1 VVTPVTGGFVPRI
14 SIRPLGASFSFDGST
29 DTTVMPSIS
38 TSASIRTTSPTLAPF
53 GSNETGTAP
62 FGCRAP
68 AARHVKVSSSRTL
81 VSSTSI
87 R

>member
-1 VVTPVTGGFVPRI
+1 MRPV
-14 SIRPLGASFSFDGST
+14 GASFSFGGRT
-29 DTTVMPSIS
+29 ERTVMPSIS
-38 TSASIRTTSPTLAPF
+38 TSASIRTMSPTLEPF
-53 GSNETGTAP
+53 GSSDVATAP

-68 AARHVKVSSSRTL
+68 AARHVKVSSSRAL